1 MRIRLT
7 YLWPVLGLL
16 LSACAASPPPAA
28 PRPAAPVAND
38 PERDQRAARLEV
50 RLLAEDAQ
58 VQDLQARLD
67 SARQEVVRAMAKLQT
82 LASRADAA
90 SGMAEAEIAL
100 QALKTRAGQ
109 EGAADVAQA
118 GQLLKMSGAEFN
130 NQNYGGALYLAN
142 EAKSLAAARRGKV
155 PSEGGDREALRAG
168 EVLFAAPMRLRALR
182 SGNVREGPG
191 TGFKVA
197 YRLDAGA
204 AIVGYSYADVWVRV
218 SDEDGRS
225 GWIFYNLVG
234 KR

>member
-1 MRIRLT
+1 
-7 YLWPVLGLL
+7 
-16 LSACAASPPPAA
+16 
-28 PRPAAPVAND
+28 VAND

-100 QALKTRAGQ
+100 QSLKTRAGQ
-109 EGAADVAQA
+109 EGAADVVQA
-118 GQLLKMSGAEFN
+118 GQLLKMSTAEFN

-142 EAKSLAAARRGKV
+142 EAKSLAAARRGKL
-155 PSEGGDREALRAG
+155 PSEGGEGGRESLRAG
-168 EVLFAAPMRLRALR
+168 EVLFAAPLRLQAL
-182 SGNVREGPG
+182 SHGNVREGPG

-204 AIVGYSYADVWVRV
+204 PLVGYSYADVWVRV
-218 SDEDGRS
+218 SDEGGRS

-234 KR
+234 KRQD